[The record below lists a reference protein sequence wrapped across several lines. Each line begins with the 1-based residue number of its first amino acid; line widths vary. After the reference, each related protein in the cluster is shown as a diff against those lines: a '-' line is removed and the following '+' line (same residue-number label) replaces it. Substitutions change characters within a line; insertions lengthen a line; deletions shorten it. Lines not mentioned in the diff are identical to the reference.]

1 MFIFCWCIGGSRLWQ
16 PHENQHTMTHL
27 HSNYVEVV
35 QKRIQWNGLGLNIQ
49 YLSIY
54 SNHVRTTSTVVSH
67 VAGRLFL
74 SFFFVMIDKTNLVCI
89 PISGWLQPYHTALDN
104 YNAINGR
111 FECGLR
117 GPNAT
122 PWSSTLRPSFTTD
135 REAVRCG
142 RNRGRRCLSKR
153 ALKSSQRSE
162 GGST

>member
-1 MFIFCWCIGGSRLWQ
+1 MYWRVQVVTTSWKSTHHDTSTFKLCGSSSKTDSVERFRFEHTVPFNIFQPCTYNKNSGIPCGGPFIF
-16 PHENQHTMTHL
+16 
-27 HSNYVEVV
+27 
-35 QKRIQWNGLGLNIQ
+35 K
-49 YLSIY
+49 
-54 SNHVRTTSTVVSH
+54 
-67 VAGRLFL
+67 
-74 SFFFVMIDKTNLVCI
+74 FFFVMIDKTNLVCI